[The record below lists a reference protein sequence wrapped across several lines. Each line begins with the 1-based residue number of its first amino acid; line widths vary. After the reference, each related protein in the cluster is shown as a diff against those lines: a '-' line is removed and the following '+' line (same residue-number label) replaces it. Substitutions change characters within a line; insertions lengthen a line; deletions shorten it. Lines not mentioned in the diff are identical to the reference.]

1 MNCPDAHVRSLSS
14 EGADASHGAA
24 QRDAMVDMESSAA
37 EPEAIAL
44 VAADG
49 YAING
54 FVWRHRK
61 RAASASAGPAAR
73 PVVIVNAATS
83 VRCRYYFRFA
93 AFLHGHGYDAI
104 VYDYRGIGESR
115 PSTLRGFRASW
126 LEWGQLDFEAV
137 LQYAAREFP
146 GQPIDVVAHSIGGFV
161 VGLAPSNVMIRRIVT
176 MGAQYA
182 HWRDY
187 APDRKRSMLWRWHVL
202 MPLLAA
208 LIGYVPAKRLGWM
221 EDTPKGVALSWSRS
235 KARFEDTYRR
245 GAFARGGAE
254 RARLVDQCSALR
266 ARLLAISVTD
276 DEFGTVPAIERLL
289 DYFTGSAL
297 THLRIAPEQIG
308 HSAIGHFAFFHS
320 RFEDSLW
327 RIALAWLKSGA
338 LPYNVPGRVIF
349 NRASP
354 PSPPS
359 PQPAAQ
365 SSPLSAPRSAR

>member
-1 MNCPDAHVRSLSS
+1 VCVQEPVNQETLMKYPH
-14 EGADASHGAA
+14 
-24 QRDAMVDMESSAA
+24 RDAAVASREVARRDATADMESSAA
-37 EPEAIAL
+37 GPEAIAL

-49 YAING
+49 CAVNG
-54 FVWRHRK
+54 FIWRHRK
-61 RAASASAGPAAR
+61 RAASVIGIAHDAGVTAR

-115 PSTLRGFRASW
+115 PSTLRGFSASW

-161 VGLAPSNVMIRRIVT
+161 VGLAPSNATIRRIVT

-187 APDRKRSMLWRWHVL
+187 APDRKRPMLWRWHVL

-245 GAFARGGAE
+245 GAFARSDAE
-254 RARLVDQCSALR
+254 RARLVEQCSAVR
-266 ARLLAISVTD
+266 APLLAISVTD
-276 DEFGTVPAIERLL
+276 DEFGTAPAIERLL

-308 HSAIGHFAFFHS
+308 HPAIGHFAFFHS

-327 RIALAWLKSGA
+327 RIPLAWLKSGA
-338 LPYNVPGRVIF
+338 LPDNVPGCVIF
-349 NRASP
+349 QRLAHAARR
-354 PSPPS
+354 PSPC
-359 PQPAAQ
+359 QIT
-365 SSPLSAPRSAR
+365 